1 VHPETLPPA
10 PLGRSLAQAF
20 VRLEGVSK
28 RYGDTVV
35 LDGLNLDVGEAE
47 KLAIIGPSGSGKS
60 TILRLVMGL
69 EPYQAGRIEV
79 GGRPV
84 ATEAPASGW
93 LPWRRRAER
102 PHLVGMVF
110 QQFNLFPHLT
120 VLGNVIEA
128 PIHVLGL
135 STEEASR
142 RGRDLLATVGL
153 AEKEAAYPRQ
163 LSGGQQQRVAIARA
177 LAMRPRV
184 LLLDEITSALD
195 PELVG
200 EVLQV
205 VRQLARESGIT
216 MLIVTHEMGFARDVA
231 DRVVFMEKG
240 GIVEEGPPEL
250 IFTAPRSERT
260 RSFLRA
266 VLER

>member
-1 VHPETLPPA
+1 MSEPLVRADLAVAA
-10 PLGRSLAQAF
+10 PVPF
-20 VRLEGVSK
+20 VRLKKVTK
-28 RYGDTVV
+28 RYGETVV
-35 LDGLNLDVGEAE
+35 LDQLDLDVMQAE

-69 EPYQAGRIEV
+69 ESFEDGRIEIAGQAV
-79 GGRPV
+79 E
-84 ATEAPASGW
+84 TEIVDRNW
-93 LPWRRRAER
+93 LFWRARRRR

-120 VLGNVIEA
+120 VIGNIVEA

-135 STEEASR
+135 SAKEAR
-142 RGRDLLATVGL
+142 ERAREILATVGL
-153 AEKEAAYPRQ
+153 ENKADAFPRQ

-205 VRQLARESGIT
+205 VRKLARESGIT
-216 MLIVTHEMGFARDVA
+216 MMIVTHEMGFARDVS
-231 DRVVFMEKG
+231 DRVVFMEHG
-240 GIVEEGPPEL
+240 RIVEAAPPEV
-250 IFTAPRSERT
+250 IFSSPHSERT
-260 RSFLRA
+260 RLFLRA

>member
-1 VHPETLPPA
+1 MSEPILGVDSDAAA
-10 PLGRSLAQAF
+10 PGPF
-20 VRLEGVSK
+20 VRLKKVTK
-28 RYGDTVV
+28 RYGETLV
-35 LDGLNLDVGEAE
+35 LDRLDLEVMQAE

-69 EPYQAGRIEV
+69 ESFEGGQIEIAGQAVETEIADRNWLFWRS
-79 GGRPV
+79 RPK
-84 ATEAPASGW
+84 
-93 LPWRRRAER
+93 R

-120 VLGNVIEA
+120 VIGNIVEA
-128 PIHVLGL
+128 PTRVLGL
-135 STEEASR
+135 SAKEAGDR
-142 RGRDLLATVGL
+142 ARELLATVGL
-153 AEKEAAYPRQ
+153 EHKAGAFPRQ

-205 VRQLARESGIT
+205 VRGLARESGIT
-216 MLIVTHEMGFARDVA
+216 MMIVTHEMGFARDVA
-231 DRVVFMEKG
+231 DRVVFMENG
-240 GIVEEGPPEL
+240 RIIEAGPPAV
-250 IFTAPRSERT
+250 IFTNPHSERT
-260 RSFLRA
+260 RLFLRA